1 MKNKIKVVNKFILE
15 SIVILL
21 PLCISYLLAGMWLSN
36 VTDFGRTYVFPS
48 GVTNFR
54 EVYGSVVK
62 YGWIQFDTLGQGIKD
77 YNFEVSKVFWG
88 GLISVILLV
97 LIGKLIYIGLV
108 RLLEKRVKIKRLIEK
123 G

>member
-1 MKNKIKVVNKFILE
+1 
-15 SIVILL
+15 
-21 PLCISYLLAGMWLSN
+21 MWLSK
-36 VTDFGRTYVFPS
+36 VTDFGRIFVVPS
-48 GVTNFR
+48 GTDFK
-54 EVYGSVVK
+54 EVYGSAVK
-62 YGWIQFDTLGQGIKD
+62 YGWIEFGQGYKNYD
-77 YNFEVSKVFWG
+77 FEVAKIFWG

>member
-1 MKNKIKVVNKFILE
+1 MKNKIKVVIKFILE
-15 SIVILL
+15 TIVSLL
-21 PLCISYLLAGMWLSN
+21 PLCISYILLSMWLSN
-36 VTDFGRTYVFPS
+36 VTDFGRTFVVPS
-48 GVTNFR
+48 GTDFK
-54 EVYGSVVK
+54 EVYGSAVK
-62 YGWIQFDTLGQGIKD
+62 YGWIEFDTLGQGIKN

-97 LIGKLIYIGLV
+97 LIGKLIYIVLV